1 MEEQKNTLSQNNP
14 QQQGQDEF
22 NIKDLLAYCW
32 RLKWWMALCAFVAL
46 VLAFAYLRLQTPEY
60 QRTSWIM
67 LNKADGTNTE
77 LSILAEFSGKVVSKK
92 IDNEIFILKSPTL
105 LSKVVE
111 DLDLNFR
118 YFHYVMPVADR
129 LRFGRSLFAVK
140 RVEYYQNSPLKMSII
155 QDPLYPEQMHPSSV
169 SVTLRNIDGKQCQ
182 IKELRVGKNE
192 VKLPSATYTYGDSLA
207 VEAFKFV
214 IEKTALDDL
223 IDGDRYVCTWHTPIA
238 TAQAFE
244 SRLTAQTN
252 GKSMQLTDVITLTYT
267 DALPRRAEDILNAL
281 VLKSNYETR
290 AYRSIS
296 MQNTLNFIDQRLA
309 AISSELGDAES
320 QYKDFQS
327 SRVLVDMNSQSQM
340 AITSDMQYRNQL
352 TEVRVQSEILKM
364 VSELITQSPQGEYT
378 VIPANIGISDSG
390 LNTIIANYNN
400 LVAERNRMVANSS
413 ETNPR
418 VLSLNS
424 QLEDAKQ
431 SIVMSVSSLQR
442 IYALRDEELS
452 RVVNASQ
459 KKMADMPRDQFEL
472 AQLSRKVD
480 IIEPLYLL
488 LQQKREESQIAF
500 CSEIDNFRVIEAAFG
515 SPNPVSPNRRMIYLL
530 AFILGLAFPVAFVMV
545 RKLLRVKVETKK
557 DLEERL
563 NIPVLAVI
571 PKTHK
576 DGYSLIP
583 NFGRDEISESFRMLR
598 SNIQYLP
605 DARVIQVTSSVP
617 GEGKSYIASNLA
629 LSIAHTG
636 KKVCLVGMDIRKPTL
651 HKIFPDVHQNP
662 NFSVVGYLI
671 GKTRSVEDLI
681 QKSSVNENLDII
693 VSGSVPPNPSE
704 LLSQGLQEEI
714 ISALRKLYDYV
725 IVDSAPYLPVTD
737 SMLINSSVDATL
749 FVVRAD
755 YTDLKLLDE
764 INNLFQ
770 NSTQPVKNP
779 NMVLNA
785 LDINAR
791 KYRYGYGIGYG
802 SKNGSYGYGYGY
814 SYGYGEENKHSSR
827 HHKHSQKTSEKES

>member
-32 RLKWWMALCAFVAL
+32 RLKWWMALCAFIAL

-92 IDNEIFILKSPTL
+92 IDNEIFILKSQTL

-169 SVTLRNIDGKQCQ
+169 SVTLRNIDGRQCQ

-442 IYALRDEELS
+442 T
-452 RVVNASQ
+452 
-459 KKMADMPRDQFEL
+459 K
-472 AQLSRKVD
+472 
-480 IIEPLYLL
+480 
-488 LQQKREESQIAF
+488 
-500 CSEIDNFRVIEAAFG
+500 NF
-515 SPNPVSPNRRMIYLL
+515 
-530 AFILGLAFPVAFVMV
+530 
-545 RKLLRVKVETKK
+545 
-557 DLEERL
+557 
-563 NIPVLAVI
+563 
-571 PKTHK
+571 
-576 DGYSLIP
+576 
-583 NFGRDEISESFRMLR
+583 
-598 SNIQYLP
+598 
-605 DARVIQVTSSVP
+605 
-617 GEGKSYIASNLA
+617 
-629 LSIAHTG
+629 
-636 KKVCLVGMDIRKPTL
+636 
-651 HKIFPDVHQNP
+651 
-662 NFSVVGYLI
+662 
-671 GKTRSVEDLI
+671 
-681 QKSSVNENLDII
+681 
-693 VSGSVPPNPSE
+693 
-704 LLSQGLQEEI
+704 QG
-714 ISALRKLYDYV
+714 
-725 IVDSAPYLPVTD
+725 
-737 SMLINSSVDATL
+737 
-749 FVVRAD
+749 
-755 YTDLKLLDE
+755 
-764 INNLFQ
+764 
-770 NSTQPVKNP
+770 
-779 NMVLNA
+779 
-785 LDINAR
+785 
-791 KYRYGYGIGYG
+791 
-802 SKNGSYGYGYGY
+802 
-814 SYGYGEENKHSSR
+814 
-827 HHKHSQKTSEKES
+827 